1 MHDVHSPDSRQTTGR
16 PYIRGVEWISVVA
29 TWGFTLL
36 VLAAVLIASAVSS
49 AGSIDTNTGGRTALI
64 VLGLIALLPL
74 LIRRL
79 NISGPRWLPW
89 LIGAS
94 SVAITITLGV
104 LMALDRQNEAWAL
117 YAALNLL
124 RARDHFGDLV
134 IVLEYLECDGCSVLI
149 YGPGLLWIDRLIP
162 GQTQGSWAPFLGY
175 ALAVALGLALVW
187 LVRASTGRALPIF
200 VLAAIGP
207 SWLLLIDRGN
217 LDGLVVVVAVLAV
230 VLLRRRPSLA
240 LFMFFAALFWIL
252 GTWKYYPFALGL
264 LLLPALQLRRGWT
277 VIALYAGALVAF
289 VAVAW
294 SDVTQGSQE
303 NLGNVLTYDFPAF
316 GSIPII
322 ERMSIPS
329 MASSG
334 TLAAGLLTL
343 MCIAAFLWGV
353 RFGHHVRSRSPWTPL
368 LALAGVVMFFF
379 SIGIAG
385 FGFAYKAAFLLMA
398 VPLLSLPRSG
408 SPRFALYTSIVA
420 LTLVGLTLI
429 VGYSILLTSLAGLIA
444 SAIGMGAATTLT
456 VKYLTNLRQ
465 SNPSSSIPQEEN
477 ALPGF

>member
-1 MHDVHSPDSRQTTGR
+1 MHDVHSPGSEQVERRANSRTAD
-16 PYIRGVEWISVVA
+16 WISVVA
-29 TWGFTLL
+29 TWSATLL
-36 VLAAVLIASAVSS
+36 VLGTVLIASAVSS
-49 AGSIDTNTGGRTALI
+49 AGSIDTNTGGRTALV
-64 VLGLIALLPL
+64 VLGLVALVPL

-79 NISGPRWLPW
+79 RISGPLWLPW
-89 LIGAS
+89 VIGAS
-94 SVAITITLGV
+94 SVAITVTLGV

-149 YGPGLLWIDRLIP
+149 YGPGLLWIDRLVP

-175 ALAVALGLALVW
+175 ALAVTLGLALVW
-187 LVRASTGRALPIF
+187 LVRTSTGRALPIF
-200 VLAAIGP
+200 ILAAIGP

-230 VLLRRRPSLA
+230 ILLRRKPSIV
-240 LFMFFAALFWIL
+240 LFLLFGTLFWIL

-264 LLLPALQLRRGWT
+264 LLLPALHLRRGWS
-277 VIALYAGALVAF
+277 VVVLYAGAVVAF
-289 VAVAW
+289 IAIAW
-294 SDVTQGSQE
+294 SDVSQGSQE

-329 MASSG
+329 VENSG
-334 TLAAGLLTL
+334 TVAAGLLTL
-343 MCIAAFLWGV
+343 MCIAALLWGI
-353 RFGHHVRSRSPWTPL
+353 RFGQYIQARSPWIPL
-368 LALAGVVMFFF
+368 LGLAGTVMFFF

-408 SPRFALYTSIVA
+408 SPRFALYTSIVV
-420 LTLVGLTLI
+420 LSLIGLTLI
-429 VGYSILLTSLAGLIA
+429 VGYSILLTSIAGLIA
-444 SAIGMGAATTLT
+444 SAVGIGSATTLT
-456 VKYLTNLRQ
+456 LKYLRNLRK
-465 SNPSSSIPQEEN
+465 SNASS
-477 ALPGF
+477 